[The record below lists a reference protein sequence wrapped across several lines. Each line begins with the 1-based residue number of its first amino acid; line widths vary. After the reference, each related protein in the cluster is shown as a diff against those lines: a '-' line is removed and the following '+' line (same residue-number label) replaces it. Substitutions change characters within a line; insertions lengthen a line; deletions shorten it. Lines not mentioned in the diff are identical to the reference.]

1 MTEKNLLHPWPAH
14 SDAASRYLL
23 DTRVTPPEDNCLF
36 LRGGKPLI
44 SRNDLHLIA
53 ARPKAGK
60 SSFAWALV
68 QAAVTGEYLGFRA
81 AESGLRCLI
90 VDTEMSAA
98 DVSRK
103 AGALAEACGIS
114 IHASATDRVQILRLR
129 RPEKDDTSADGVTPA
144 EWRFLLLEE
153 TIEGASFDLVIV
165 DGVHDL
171 CDDVMDNSASI
182 ATSRRLQALAEQ
194 YDCAIVCVL
203 HLNTKNAG
211 ETRGHLGSQLQRDC
225 SDFFRLERQTDAAGV
240 QYVKVVHQLES
251 RHPQADPVDFVFGEN
266 GEAIPLTPV
275 SPAASEA
282 EQLRGT
288 LQELF
293 AGRVEVASAE
303 IREALTLEGSARAT
317 GFRKIQRAVE
327 LGLITSHRKGFY
339 ELSAVAD
346 FTAIQDDDIL

>member
-1 MTEKNLLHPWPAH
+1 MTEKNLLPPWPAH
-14 SDAASRYLL
+14 SDAASRYLI

-81 AESGLRCLI
+81 AKSGLRCLI

-98 DVSRK
+98 DVGRK

-129 RPEKDDTSADGVTPA
+129 RAEKGDASADGVTPA
-144 EWRFLLLEE
+144 EWRFRLLEE
-153 TIEGASFDLVIV
+153 TLEGASFDLAIV
-165 DGVHDL
+165 DGVHDF
-171 CDDVMDNSASI
+171 CNDVMDNEASVE
-182 ATSRRLQALAEQ
+182 ASRRLQALAEQ
-194 YDCAIVCVL
+194 YDCAILCVL
-203 HLNTKNAG
+203 HINKGNG

-225 SDFFRLERQTDAAGV
+225 SDFFRLERQTDATGV
-240 QYVKVVHQLES
+240 QYVRVTHQLES
-251 RHPQADPVDFVFGEN
+251 RHAQADPVDFVFGEN
-266 GEAIPLTPV
+266 GEAVPFTPV

-288 LQELF
+288 VQELF

-303 IREALTLEGSARAT
+303 IREALTPEGSARAT